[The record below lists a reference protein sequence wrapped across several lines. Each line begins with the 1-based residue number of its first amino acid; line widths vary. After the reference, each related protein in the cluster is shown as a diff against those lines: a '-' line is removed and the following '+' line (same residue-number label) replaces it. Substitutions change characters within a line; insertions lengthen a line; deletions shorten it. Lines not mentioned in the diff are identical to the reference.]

1 MRLRRI
7 GLEGFG
13 CLRNFE
19 AEFAPSLNVI
29 YGLNEAGKSTLQQ
42 AICAMLYGFFEGER
56 SKPDEKRRHER
67 FRPWPDSG
75 IPAPYRGSLE
85 YEMENGDTFEV
96 RRDFAS
102 PDIPTQ
108 LIDLASGADV
118 TPRFGQG
125 RHGNVPFARRQLGMS
140 RGVFQSCAFIAQG
153 EVFAASQGASPR
165 EIGDAI
171 AAMADSARRDV
182 SASAAL
188 AQLDALMLRIGSDR
202 ARTAELPKARENL
215 REAEAELAALDRT
228 RGAIAARSQELEQ
241 TQARLAELQV
251 TTVTLRAQYLLA
263 RRKSLSRRLDA
274 LREVDAALERAV
286 ADRDRL
292 ESYESFPSE
301 LRDRVVALDDR
312 RRGAV
317 RRLEVARSEM
327 ETREA
332 VVTDATSLEFE
343 GLRLSAGQLSSES
356 VAGLERIAY
365 SPPPIAEERRGFVSR
380 LLRPVFAAISRLL
393 MWAMRRN
400 VAAETPAEDEAEPE
414 GITVPDVAPIEALE
428 LLEKYRRYL
437 TIGPTV
443 EAFDEARARFQR
455 EEQALSLVITEITA
469 LLGGRADVSLEAAV
483 EEFLEACAKRAEYE
497 ASVLAMNEA
506 QQRREALLGGR
517 SEEDIERQLDDSN
530 ARLKEILD
538 ANPELE
544 PAGGD
549 DPTSAIEERIKAI
562 DAQRH
567 ELDIGCARMEEE
579 VRGAMGDQRAR
590 ADVEEDVERW
600 RREAARLEQRRHSA
614 TMAREVIDEAM
625 TSVYRDFAPA
635 VSSFLSDGFAHV
647 TEGRYQRAHVDPST
661 LEVSLLLPETHQV
674 IKDPPVSRGTLSL
687 AYILMRIGLA
697 QHMSSV
703 SEPVPLVLDD
713 PLVDLDEQRLGL
725 TLEFIAALSE
735 RMQVLL
741 FTKDPAVRRWLENNA
756 GGDRRRLHLLSRLV
770 PATSAV

>member
-1 MRLRRI
+1 MRLRHI
-7 GLEGFG
+7 GIDGFG
-13 CLRNFE
+13 CLHNLE
-19 AEFAPSLNVI
+19 TEFAPGLNVI

-42 AICAMLYGFFEGER
+42 AICAMLYGFFDSER
-56 SKPDEKRRHER
+56 GKPEEKRRHER
-67 FRPWPDSG
+67 FRPWTDGAVSP
-75 IPAPYRGSLE
+75 PYRGALE

-108 LIDLASGADV
+108 LIDLALGADV
-118 TPRFGQG
+118 AQSFGQG

-153 EVFAASQGASPR
+153 EVFAASQGATPR

-202 ARTAELPKARENL
+202 ARTAELPRARENL
-215 REAEAELAALDRT
+215 REAEAELGQIDNVRATVSER
-228 RGAIAARSQELEQ
+228 ARDLEQ
-241 TQARLAELQV
+241 IQARLGDLKA
-251 TTVTLRAQYLLA
+251 TNVTLRAQYLLA
-263 RRKSLSRRLDA
+263 RRKSLSRRLEA
-274 LREVDAALERAV
+274 LREVDGTLERAS
-286 ADRDRL
+286 AERNLL
-292 ESYESFPSE
+292 EAYESFPSE

-317 RRLEVARSEM
+317 KRVEVARSDVV
-327 ETREA
+327 TRETA
-332 VVTDATSLEFE
+332 VTEATRLEFE
-343 GLRLSAGQLSSES
+343 ALRLSVGQLSPES
-356 VAGLERIAY
+356 IASLERTAY
-365 SPPPIAEERRGFVSR
+365 SSPPIAEERRGFVSR
-380 LLRPVFAAISRLL
+380 LLRSAFEAISRLL
-393 MWAMRRN
+393 AWALRRN
-400 VAAETPAEDEAEPE
+400 VAAEPPTDSEAALN
-414 GITVPDVAPIEALE
+414 VAPIEAMQ

-437 TIGPTV
+437 TVRPAV
-443 EAFDEARARFQR
+443 EAFDGARARSQR
-455 EEQALSLVITEITA
+455 EEQALSSVINEITA
-469 LLGGRADVSLEAAV
+469 LLAGRAGTSLDAAV
-483 EEFLEACAKRAEYE
+483 GEFIGACDKRVQFE

-506 QQRREALLGGR
+506 QQRREALLSGR
-517 SEEDIERQLDDSN
+517 SQEDIERQLDDSN
-530 ARLKEILD
+530 ARLQEILD
-538 ANPELE
+538 ANPGLE
-544 PAGGD
+544 PADGD
-549 DPTSAIEERIKAI
+549 EPTSAIEEKIKAT
-562 DAQRH
+562 DANRH
-567 ELDIGCARMEEE
+567 ELEIASARLEEE
-579 VRGAMGDQRAR
+579 LRGALGEQRPR

-600 RREAARLEQRRHSA
+600 RREALRLERRRHSA
-614 TMAREVIDEAM
+614 QIAREVIDEAM

-647 TEGRYQRAHVDPST
+647 TQGRYQRAHVDPST

-687 AYILMRIGLA
+687 AYLLMRIGLA

-713 PLVDLDEQRLGL
+713 PLVDLDEHRLGL

-741 FTKDPAVRRWLENNA
+741 FTKDPAVRRWLEDNA
-756 GGDRRRLHLLSRLV
+756 GDGRRRLHLLSSLV
-770 PATSAV
+770 PAATAV